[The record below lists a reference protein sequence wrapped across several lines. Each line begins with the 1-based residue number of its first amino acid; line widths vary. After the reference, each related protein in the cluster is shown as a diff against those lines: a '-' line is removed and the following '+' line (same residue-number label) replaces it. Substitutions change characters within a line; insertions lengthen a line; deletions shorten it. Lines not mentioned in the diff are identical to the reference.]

1 MSHRPAEP
9 DGTDPSSDLPV
20 MSRFSKARLEAF
32 SDGVFAIAITLL
44 VLDLAVEA
52 GARTHLLHALG
63 HLWPSYLAY
72 LTSFL
77 TIGLVWLAHHTII
90 STVTYID
97 RTLLRINLALLLV
110 VSFLPFPTRLLAE
123 FIRDPH
129 AEQIAAVFYGSW
141 LLLITAVL
149 AGMWRYIAT
158 DRRLLPDNVTQTEID
173 GLARRLEPS
182 LGLYVIAIVLAV
194 VIPQAA
200 AGLFLAIAVVGFIR
214 TS

>member
-141 LLLITAVL
+141 LLLITACSPACGATSPPIGGCCQTMSRKPRSMASL
-149 AGMWRYIAT
+149 AGS
-158 DRRLLPDNVTQTEID
+158 N
-173 GLARRLEPS
+173 
-182 LGLYVIAIVLAV
+182 
-194 VIPQAA
+194 QAS
-200 AGLFLAIAVVGFIR
+200 GS
-214 TS
+214 T